1 MQRSSTDRR
10 WSLACHTGR
19 RSPVST
25 ARCRQIA
32 GDGLATNPS
41 SRLPFLFRQARGY
54 LPSSRTSPSS
64 VAKKMSRLIMPRLSV
79 RPSVCPTAQ
88 LPRLQARW
96 LAACSTAT
104 ARPSE
109 LCGLRTRPRTDVDPP
124 RFLARTAIGGGIS
137 SRSPRGDI
145 LSHEPVGCKSSETCS
160 DEN

>member
-1 MQRSSTDRR
+1 
-10 WSLACHTGR
+10 
-19 RSPVST
+19 VST

-64 VAKKMSRLIMPRLSV
+64 VAKKMSRLIMPPSV
-79 RPSVCPTAQ
+79 HPSVCLSHGAAAYATGTLAGC
-88 LPRLQARW
+88 LQHSHR
-96 LAACSTAT
+96 
-104 ARPSE
+104 RPSE

-145 LSHEPVGCKSSETCS
+145 LSREPVGCKSSETCI